1 MKFFHLFI
9 LFGLFSSTVIAKEDK
24 KIYAEIASD
33 CSFILN
39 LAAVLAKENDE
50 AATAYYNAAGIMTLA
65 IEKFGG
71 DFAKNI
77 ALSVLKHQNTEV
89 NDDILVR
96 EIESCEIFINSNTE
110 ELNRFSSR
118 YQVPPNIYFDK
129 LPLRRKR

>member
-1 MKFFHLFI
+1 MQ
-9 LFGLFSSTVIAKEDK
+9 
-24 KIYAEIASD
+24 
-33 CSFILN
+33 
-39 LAAVLAKENDE
+39 ENDE

-110 ELNRFSSR
+110 ELNRFGSR